1 MRSPYL
7 SPTSPAEL
15 GVAASPGY
23 FDIPIYATAA
33 RLTPVLPDV
42 VPKWDAPWAEGGGLF
57 GPSLRSRDLAEVAN
71 LQSPG
76 APPDMA
82 WRDFARSQPGMG
94 SSPRQRPNFARDV
107 ASTPAFL
114 LPSSPLARDSG
125 FPSPSLPFVA
135 PGALVASKRNLAA
148 RRTQKKIIPR
158 RRLVDSQASWLLLYF
173 AFNLGL
179 TLYNKGVLVR
189 FPYPYTLTAVHALF
203 GTVGGYLLRHRNAYT
218 PAHLSL
224 KSYAVLAAYSVLFA
238 VNIAVSNLSL
248 QLVTIPVSILCH
260 ARYVSLLNALS
271 STKSYALPHLSSPL
285 SFRHRCLGPDL
296 PAPNLSPWCR

>member
-1 MRSPYL
+1 M
-7 SPTSPAEL
+7 
-15 GVAASPGY
+15 
-23 FDIPIYATAA
+23 
-33 RLTPVLPDV
+33 
-42 VPKWDAPWAEGGGLF
+42 F

-71 LQSPG
+71 LPSPG

-260 ARYVSLLNALS
+260 PLCLLIECSQFHQVVRAATPIFTTLISTSLFGTRFTSAKLVTLVPVMLGVILAYVLS
-271 STKSYALPHLSSPL
+271 G
-285 SFRHRCLGPDL
+285 SFFLTSC
-296 PAPNLSPWCR
+296 